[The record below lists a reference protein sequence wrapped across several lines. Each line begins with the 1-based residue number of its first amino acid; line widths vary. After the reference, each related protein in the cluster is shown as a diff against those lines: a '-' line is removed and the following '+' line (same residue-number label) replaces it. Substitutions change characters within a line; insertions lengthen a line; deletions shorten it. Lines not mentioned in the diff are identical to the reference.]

1 MPRSLPAVLHNRD
14 FNLYLSGVVLS
25 QIGVRGTFAVNM
37 LHVYLLTESTLQV
50 GLVGLFQAIALLV
63 LSPLGGVLAD
73 RIDRRRLLQTTQAVS
88 LVASLVLAMLT
99 FGGVVEP
106 WHIYLTVLVNAA
118 AATFDGPARLA
129 LIPAMVPR
137 DQLVQAFAL
146 VNPSREV
153 AILVGPAL
161 GGLLVAVAGPEAMY
175 AVDAATYGVLV
186 VVLALLRVPRL
197 QVDEQR
203 PSVLGAMRE
212 GLAFVRGRPIIGQL
226 MALDL
231 SATLFGA
238 WRVVLP
244 ALAIDV
250 LAVGP
255 AGYGVLAAAPSAG
268 ALLGAAVVFR
278 VVTRGHAGRVVLVAT
293 FSYGASCVL
302 LAQFAMLPFGF
313 PLALTAALAIGCAD
327 AVATAIRHAAVQLET
342 PDAIRGRVSSIY
354 QMASRGGPALGDLN
368 VGWLAGVFGPAGA
381 LAVGGVV
388 PMVFAAGH
396 WLRGSRVRTYTVDRA
411 AAS

>member
-1 MPRSLPAVLHNRD
+1 MRRPLPAVLRNRD

-37 LHVYLLTESTLQV
+37 LHVYLLTNSTLQV
-50 GLVGLFQAIALLV
+50 GLVGLFQAVALLV

-73 RIDRRRLLQTTQAVS
+73 RLDRRRLLQVSQAVS
-88 LVASLVLAMLT
+88 LVASLVLALVT
-99 FGGVVEP
+99 FAGVVEP
-106 WHIYLTVLVNAA
+106 WHIYLTVLVNSS

-137 DQLVQAFAL
+137 DQMVQAFAL

-161 GGLLVAVAGPEAMY
+161 GGLLVAVSGPGAMY
-175 AVDAATYGVLV
+175 AVDAVTYGVLV
-186 VVLALLRVPRL
+186 VVLAVLRVPRL
-197 QVDEQR
+197 QVDER
-203 PSVLGAMRE
+203 RRSVLGAMRE
-212 GLAFVRGRPIIGQL
+212 GFAFVRGRPIIGQL
-226 MALDL
+226 IALDL

-244 ALAIDV
+244 ALAVDV

-268 ALLGAAVVFR
+268 ALLGAAVVFKVITSGR
-278 VVTRGHAGRVVLVAT
+278 SGRVVLAAT
-293 FSYGASCVL
+293 IAYGASCVL
-302 LAQFAMLPFGF
+302 LAQFAGLPFGF
-313 PLALTAALAIGCAD
+313 PLALTAALAIGCSD

-368 VGWLAGVFGPAGA
+368 VGWLAGVLGPVGA
-381 LAVGGVV
+381 LTVGGLV
-388 PMVFAAGH
+388 PVSFAAGH
-396 WLRGSRVRTYTVDRA
+396 WFAGSRVRAYRVQKA